1 MSEDTKNKRQT
12 DKGFSIGDEMYF
24 IRDGMICHDK
34 VSDIILFPE
43 NGGLGLNPNE
53 VFRSKEELIEH
64 LKKRVH
70 G

>member
-1 MSEDTKNKRQT
+1 MSENAT
-12 DKGFSIGDEMYF
+12 DKGFKIGDDVYF

-53 VFRSKEELIEH
+53 VFRSKEDLIEH
-64 LKKRVH
+64 LKKNVH